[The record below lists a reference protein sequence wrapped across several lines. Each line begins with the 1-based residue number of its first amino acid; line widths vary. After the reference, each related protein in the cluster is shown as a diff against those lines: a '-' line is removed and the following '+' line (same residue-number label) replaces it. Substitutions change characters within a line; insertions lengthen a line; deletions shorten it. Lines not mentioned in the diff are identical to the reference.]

1 MKALKQIEKPIKG
14 YAPVTLAFGEM
25 YQGVRHAGIDFGV
38 PEGTPVLACSAGT
51 VLQSGFQQGGYGWY
65 VLLIHPDG
73 SGSVYAHLCRQGLPT
88 GSSVVAGAII
98 GYSGNTGNSSGPHLH
113 FEYRERASYG
123 SSVVDPAPYFVSN
136 QSMAPISPS
145 QSIPVPSA
153 QQLKDDLSIGA
164 AEVVCDVAN
173 VRTADMRVIG
183 QIKRGTPITLTGD
196 KQIYN
201 GLPFYKALAVREV
214 WIAANDG
221 DTQIID
227 NVK

>member
-1 MKALKQIEKPIKG
+1 MRVIIEPNYDLMSQWAANYVVAKINAAKPTAEKP
-14 YAPVTLAFGEM
+14 F
-25 YQGVRHAGIDFGV
+25 
-38 PEGTPVLACSAGT
+38 VL
-51 VLQSGFQQGGYGWY
+51 
-65 VLLIHPDG
+65 
-73 SGSVYAHLCRQGLPT
+73 GLPT

-136 QSMAPISPS
+136 QSMAPISPN

-153 QQLKDDLSIGA
+153 QLKDELAIGA

-173 VRTADMRVIG
+173 VRTQDMRVIG
-183 QIKRGTPITLTGD
+183 QIRKGTPVTLTGD
-196 KQIYN
+196 KQMYN

-214 WIAANDG
+214 WIAAHDS

>member
-136 QSMAPISPS
+136 QS
-145 QSIPVPSA
+145 IPVPSA
-153 QQLKDDLSIGA
+153 QLKDELAIGA

-173 VRTADMRVIG
+173 VRTQDMRVIG
-183 QIKRGTPITLTGD
+183 QIRKGTPVTLTGD
-196 KQIYN
+196 KQMYN

-214 WIAANDG
+214 WIAAHDS